1 MVEVGSVGKRV
12 VHFDGQPR
20 CQGQQGNKWHH
31 AQCTTNEYLGGA
43 QVIDQSMETEKNNNK
58 EQNVVVRKG
67 SKQRCT
73 KKKNDSLTTV
83 LETTPALCWIN

>member
-31 AQCTTNEYLGGA
+31 AQCTTNEYLGGT
-43 QVIDQSMETEKNNNK
+43 QVIDQSMETEKTTAKNRMLLSEKAANK
-58 EQNVVVRKG
+58 GAQ
-67 SKQRCT
+67 
-73 KKKNDSLTTV
+73 KK
-83 LETTPALCWIN
+83 

>member
-31 AQCTTNEYLGGA
+31 AQCTTNEYLGGT
-43 QVIDQSMETEKNNNK
+43 QVIDQSMETEKKTTTKNRMLLSEKAANK
-58 EQNVVVRKG
+58 GAQ
-67 SKQRCT
+67 
-73 KKKNDSLTTV
+73 KK
-83 LETTPALCWIN
+83 